1 MSTPTQKKKARES
14 ITAYCKAARANEPK
28 IHYSQARPFPFVDDI
43 AHGWHTLDCS
53 GFVVN
58 CYWNAMHDT
67 AVYLPDPSGQKYS
80 GYGNT
85 FSMETWLRANGKRI
99 TSQPY
104 LVGDTAIFKHYDPVR
119 QEWVGHT
126 MVCHVR
132 STGGA
137 ALAWTSHGSEG
148 GPGLRS
154 LNYRT
159 DLIGVWRH
167 PGLL

>member
-1 MSTPTQKKKARES
+1 MSTPTQKKKARDS
-14 ITAYCKAARANEPK
+14 IAAYCKAARANEPK

-43 AHGWHTLDCS
+43 AHNWHTLDCS

-58 CYWNAMHDT
+58 CFWNAMHDT

-85 FSMETWLRANGKRI
+85 WTMEAWLRANGKRV

-104 LVGDTAIFKHYDPVR
+104 LVGDVAMFD
-119 QEWVGHT
+119 GHT
-126 MVCHVR
+126 MICHAKA
-132 STGGA
+132 TGGA

-154 LNYRT
+154 LNYRL
-159 DLIGVWRH
+159 DLRGVWRH